1 MDTRRYRLPATIA
14 LLLGFS
20 VLYFIILLTAVNAV
34 GTDSDLYYSEQMK
47 AGILP
52 GAGISEVD
60 LHALDATLS
69 TYLSGWNPRIDR
81 IDDPQ
86 AWLPEAQRNAFNERE
101 LTHLRDCL
109 GLFDL
114 LRKVRGRLIPWAILL
129 IVGGVYIL
137 RDRKRIR
144 LCAWLSPL
152 ILVLPL
158 GAFAIYAISDFDRAF
173 TLFHSL
179 LFTNDLW
186 LLDPAT
192 DLLIRI
198 CPESMFMNM
207 GVRIGVYSLAGMLAV
222 SAIATLLTFIWPKG
236 KEDDTWNNRAMRRG
250 SAQKQ
255 ITFGRTG
262 MR

>member
-1 MDTRRYRLPATIA
+1 MSENNRRRAGTIA
-14 LLLGFS
+14 LLLGFA
-20 VLYFIILLTAVNAV
+20 VLYFIIVLTTVNEV

-52 GAGISEVD
+52 EAGISEVD

-69 TYLSGWNPRIDR
+69 SYLSGWNPRTDR

-86 AWLPEAQRNAFNERE
+86 IWLPEAQRNAFNERE

-109 GLFDL
+109 DLFNL
-114 LRKVRGRLIPWAILL
+114 LRKVRSRLIPWAVLL
-129 IVGGVYIL
+129 IVGGAYLL

-152 ILVLPL
+152 ILLLPL
-158 GAFAIYAISDFDRAF
+158 GAFAIYAVADFDAAF
-173 TLFHSL
+173 TFFHKV

-186 LLDPAT
+186 LLDPRT

-198 CPESMFMNM
+198 CPASMFMHM
-207 GVRIGVYSLAGMLAV
+207 GVRIAVCSLIGIVAV
-222 SAIATLLTFIWPKG
+222 SAVATLLTFIWPRG
-236 KEDDTWNNRAMRRG
+236 KEENEWKTTTWRG
-250 SAQKQ
+250 PAPKQ